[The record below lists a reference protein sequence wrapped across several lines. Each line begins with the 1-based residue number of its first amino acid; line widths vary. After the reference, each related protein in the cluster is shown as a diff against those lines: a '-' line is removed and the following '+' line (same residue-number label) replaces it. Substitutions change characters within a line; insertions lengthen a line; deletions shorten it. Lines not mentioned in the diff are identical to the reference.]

1 MADQWNIV
9 RVGRA
14 SATTSAPT
22 QIPQYGL
29 AFDLG
34 TAQWESADQF
44 NTAMR
49 DFAHEQAKQTI
60 TQADATTQ
68 RILDEQA
75 MAASYQKYKIG
86 LTAGEQRPIKELT
99 ASPGGE
105 NFFTGLVKDEASG
118 VMGAWNTAKG
128 GLRTGFSKVFGG
140 VSDEGPTYEEYK
152 DKGGLISQSDWD
164 NYDADTQSFL
174 IEHADAMDNLG
185 DVLDTPGVKHVLAGV
200 NYAYRG
206 AQTPFIVMGNQQK
219 FTVPGLDPNW
229 YKTGTWS
236 EAWRES
242 QDQSLGNALVNSV
255 LEPYVGQDRIDEW
268 RKNSSLYQL
277 TSLGVELGASW
288 YADPAVIAGKGVGA
302 GVRLTRGEMPLRETS
317 GLYKA
322 TRQGLQGESITVRGP
337 VKQLGKWR
345 AGQISHQWDDVRD
358 FARGHTYEEFSRLP
372 MFHRRDLDGQS
383 AAAALYYAYRES
395 PEAAGTVLGL
405 VPDAERTFNSLDELT
420 QRLMVG
426 DPKAYRQLNSMKKAT
441 PEELQKFA
449 PGAQTY
455 IDAIEH
461 TKTKV
466 GILQKE
472 ADELAKA
479 KTNSPF
485 HEWSVHTELDQRYKD
500 IAEANDQ
507 LAKYDG
513 YNKWLTNAMREPEL
527 NRIHAPRMFLDN
539 PYGRP
544 HLVHKMTKAVTIQ
557 KANVMPMHDTDL
569 GAESI
574 RRQFEQFHHLMDY
587 SDPEG
592 LDHALLAWQ
601 NAPTAFERYQIA
613 QQVEETHLINA
624 AAQKFDADPEVIR
637 DIYQKIISEQNKV
650 YEGIRK
656 GQASLY
662 STAPSTTS
670 RLAQEQNIKLMSAD
684 PDTGMVTLE
693 LMDNGKRVTTVV
705 HESALTPK
713 VRPIDP
719 TQTPNYYQPIDTRRF
734 YLELKRNQEIVKDM
748 STARAAGAATADLI
762 DVVGSKF
769 NQLWKPLQLFRF
781 GWPQR
786 VLMDENT
793 RALAVLGI
801 PAFVR
806 YYAPD
811 YYSSAMNLAGR
822 AGHSLTTPVR
832 KGLTYFQKKQINGFN
847 GMVDLSISNPALAA
861 RVGRERL
868 PLGPGSVT
876 DAITRPVDAAVHDLE
891 NVAAPRIPESW
902 MHVVDKKRLA
912 AINRHI
918 ATRAEYRRQAMKF
931 EAWRRE
937 AGKDS
942 FPPENPTLIQSMAAR
957 RGLDTPWP
965 VEPQHPIIDIAGD
978 WRRKNFGSSRR
989 PDSEMSRPLVYDPI
1003 SAKPTKSGVAVPIPH
1018 TKGRVPDSLFHGLDD
1033 WYTTNRELLAA
1044 KNHRIYITPD
1054 GDMYVARVFP
1064 ANQRRNAHKYMQFVD
1079 STAHDLGKGVDYVQK
1094 DVNDLS
1100 PTTEAAYRMFV
1111 SKETMGETPGQ
1122 APFGGPKRLEKGAG
1136 QVYHGTW
1143 ADLPENLDP
1152 RETVEMASGRM
1163 VGEGFYTTTSQEMAQ
1178 GYGENLYKI
1187 RGSKSGKQYRIF
1199 DLDKPPSK
1207 AELKRLKRWA
1217 EEHDSNDV
1225 TPGAM
1230 TLARH
1235 AENML
1240 KGETHMFYNISP
1252 NGTAYLDLMATLEM
1266 YPEAQRLFTRYL
1278 EEEHNAGA
1286 LTHVGGRVTGN
1297 DPHQVYVWLK
1307 PEDLDVAPA
1316 YAGTG
1321 EYVPLT
1327 KWLANPLSKE
1337 VPVPENR
1344 IVRTGTR
1351 NPMIREARTLN
1362 NKLNELEAR
1371 PGVWTP
1377 EMNDEYER
1385 VLDEFSSRAAALGIR
1400 READGTISMPQP
1412 HRGPQMYDEAH
1423 AQDAAFEGDARARGE
1438 LHQQELAAQNLDDFE
1453 ADLDFDIDSVTSRV
1467 YRAVIKHREGGKGY
1481 KEIKSSDGQKVVVSN
1496 AYEGHDGELL
1506 RGLVSS
1512 QGAVEALSDG
1522 HGAASSLFRRN
1533 AVGHRAYN
1541 PPAGDEILAKGSKE
1555 YGEAVEYFQKWGD
1568 LLNTQIAHSPI
1579 WGKMLNGWS
1588 DERIVNWLT
1597 TTPEGAVVRREIMHE
1612 DATPELWVN
1621 EHRAKLDY
1629 YLPNKKLQRL
1639 LGKGRVEPSDLR
1651 KQIHPDER
1659 PTVFGPDVEFLDKRQ
1674 GAGRVLSWA
1683 MDQMWHALGTAPI
1696 DALSRHPFA
1705 KAMYDTKMRS
1715 LIGTTDSEWLDA
1727 ETLARYERQS
1737 RNYARQQVRRHL
1749 WDLTDQ
1755 TNFTDA
1761 LRFMAPFWG
1770 AQQEAITKW
1779 LRIVADRPETVARAF
1794 NTQRAVYHNFV
1805 MVDEDGQPTK
1815 RDWLSYHPSD
1825 RVVIKIPDIMRH
1837 TPLGKALMTEG
1848 TLGVPLGSANTVLQ
1862 GEMPLFPGPGPLLTI
1877 PADKL
1882 LRSVSKTEGV
1892 EWSDK
1897 SIYRWLF
1904 PIGRPQHGGIKGVLD
1919 QVVPAWGKRVMQA
1932 SDQDGVAYAN
1942 LYTEVAREMDLD
1954 ARQNNKPA
1962 PTPEQIQHQVNF
1974 VWGLRT
1980 LTSLVAPVQV
1990 QYRPKHQFL
1999 IDAAHKYQRDY
2010 GVDWFDK
2017 FMEDYG
2023 TSVARYATSSS
2034 NSPVSLPPTTKGMED
2049 WSQNSSLIQKYPKW
2063 GGAIISP
2070 EAYKDDFNSD
2080 AYYAQFDINLGPGD
2094 DTPLRESQSSRERF
2108 DTADSRAGW
2117 YEFRKVDAMLD
2128 AQLEARGLHSIQQTG
2143 AEDLKAMKA
2152 NFIAD
2157 LSSRLPAWREE
2168 YDNFNNDTY
2177 ARVGEL
2183 EDWAFKPE
2191 FDSRPDIQGVRQY
2204 LMVRDQVAQ
2213 ELDKY
2218 AATTGGSRSLQ
2229 AEENSALRNWFY
2241 QQVGQI
2247 TQANP
2252 AFAEFYSRYLGSD
2265 TLEQG
2270 SGS

>member
-75 MAASYQKYKIG
+75 MAASYQKYRIG

-395 PEAAGTVLGL
+395 PEAADTVLGL

-592 LDHALLAWQ
+592 LDQALLAWQ

-624 AAQKFDADPEVIR
+624 AAQKFEADPEVIR

-693 LMDNGKRVTTVV
+693 LMDHGKRVTTVV

-734 YLELKRNQEIVKDM
+734 YLELKRNQDIVKDM
-748 STARAAGAATADLI
+748 SMARAAGAATADLI

-801 PAFVR
+801 PAFTR

-811 YYSSAMNLAGR
+811 YFSTGMNAAGAVGR
-822 AGHSLTTPVR
+822 GLMTPVR
-832 KGLTYFQKKQINGFN
+832 KGLTYFQKKQINGYN
-847 GMVDLSISNPALAA
+847 GLVDLSISNPALAA
-861 RVGRERL
+861 RIGRERL
-868 PLGPGSVT
+868 PLGPGSVV
-876 DAITRPVDAAVHDLE
+876 DSVLRPTDAAVHDLE
-891 NVAAPRIPESW
+891 TVAAPRIPESW
-902 MHVVDKKRLA
+902 MHVVDQKRLA
-912 AINRHI
+912 KVNAHVAAHDEHMRR
-918 ATRAEYRRQAMKF
+918 ATMAQAWQRQF
-931 EAWRRE
+931 VEGE
-937 AGKDS
+937 LPTD
-942 FPPENPTLIQSMAAR
+942 PTLIQSMATR
-957 RGLDTPWP
+957 RGGEAISEQWNQPAP
-965 VEPQHPIIDIAGD
+965 KHPIEDIILD
-978 WRRKNFGSSRR
+978 WNAKNFGHTRR

-1003 SAKPTKSGVAVPIPH
+1003 TAKPVKSGVAVPIPH
-1018 TKGRVPDSLFHGLDD
+1018 TKAQISDFRSSSTEAD
-1033 WYTTNRELLAA
+1033 WYAKHRELLAS
-1044 KNHRIYITPD
+1044 KNHRVYVTPD
-1054 GDMYVARVFP
+1054 GGMYVARVFP

-1079 STAHDLGKGVDYVQK
+1079 STAHDLGRGVDYVQK

-1111 SKETMGETPGQ
+1111 SKETIAETPGQ
-1122 APFGGPKRLEKGAG
+1122 APFGGPKRLEKGGG
-1136 QVYHGTW
+1136 QVYHGTYG
-1143 ADLPENLDP
+1143 DLPEDLNP
-1152 RETVEMASGRM
+1152 RDAVDVASGRM
-1163 VGEGFYTTTSQEMAQ
+1163 VGEGFYTTTSKDIAE

-1199 DLDKPPSK
+1199 DLDKVPSK
-1207 AELKRLKRWA
+1207 AELKRLIKWA
-1217 EEHDSNDV
+1217 EEQ
-1225 TPGAM
+1225 TRRRRRPGAACPGSS
-1230 TLARH
+1230 TLRH
-1235 AENML
+1235 MQD
-1240 KGETHMFYNISP
+1240 GETYSFYNISP
-1252 NGTAYLDLMATLEM
+1252 GETAYLDLMATLEM
-1266 YPEAQRLFTRYL
+1266 HPEAQRLFTQYL
-1278 EEEHNAGA
+1278 EEQHNAGA
-1286 LTHVGGRVTGN
+1286 LTHIGGRVTGN
-1297 DPHQVYVWLK
+1297 DAHQVYVWLK

-1351 NPMIREARTLN
+1351 NPMMREFRTLD
-1362 NKLNELEAR
+1362 NKERAGAATAEEIAQRDELAYTL
-1371 PGVWTP
+1371 G
-1377 EMNDEYER
+1377 
-1385 VLDEFSSRAAALGIR
+1385 FSRG
-1400 READGTISMPQP
+1400 ADGEWFHKNPGRYNSAV
-1412 HRGPQMYDEAH
+1412 EA
-1423 AQDAAFEGDARARGE
+1423 AKADDAKFEGDARARGE
-1438 LHQQELAAQNLDDFE
+1438 LHQQELAAQNLDD
-1453 ADLDFDIDSVTSRV
+1453 SRC
-1467 YRAVIKHREGGKGY
+1467 RLRLRHRLRDEPCLP
-1481 KEIKSSDGQKVVVSN
+1481 S
-1496 AYEGHDGELL
+1496 GHQAP
-1506 RGLVSS
+1506 RGW
-1512 QGAVEALSDG
+1512 QG
-1522 HGAASSLFRRN
+1522 
-1533 AVGHRAYN
+1533 
-1541 PPAGDEILAKGSKE
+1541 
-1555 YGEAVEYFQKWGD
+1555 
-1568 LLNTQIAHSPI
+1568 
-1579 WGKMLNGWS
+1579 
-1588 DERIVNWLT
+1588 
-1597 TTPEGAVVRREIMHE
+1597 
-1612 DATPELWVN
+1612 
-1621 EHRAKLDY
+1621 
-1629 YLPNKKLQRL
+1629 
-1639 LGKGRVEPSDLR
+1639 
-1651 KQIHPDER
+1651 
-1659 PTVFGPDVEFLDKRQ
+1659 
-1674 GAGRVLSWA
+1674 
-1683 MDQMWHALGTAPI
+1683 
-1696 DALSRHPFA
+1696 
-1705 KAMYDTKMRS
+1705 
-1715 LIGTTDSEWLDA
+1715 
-1727 ETLARYERQS
+1727 
-1737 RNYARQQVRRHL
+1737 
-1749 WDLTDQ
+1749 
-1755 TNFTDA
+1755 
-1761 LRFMAPFWG
+1761 
-1770 AQQEAITKW
+1770 
-1779 LRIVADRPETVARAF
+1779 
-1794 NTQRAVYHNFV
+1794 
-1805 MVDEDGQPTK
+1805 
-1815 RDWLSYHPSD
+1815 
-1825 RVVIKIPDIMRH
+1825 
-1837 TPLGKALMTEG
+1837 
-1848 TLGVPLGSANTVLQ
+1848 LQ
-1862 GEMPLFPGPGPLLTI
+1862 G
-1877 PADKL
+1877 
-1882 LRSVSKTEGV
+1882 
-1892 EWSDK
+1892 
-1897 SIYRWLF
+1897 
-1904 PIGRPQHGGIKGVLD
+1904 D
-1919 QVVPAWGKRVMQA
+1919 QVVGRPEGRCAQRLRGARWRA
-1932 SDQDGVAYAN
+1932 APWPGV
-1942 LYTEVAREMDLD
+1942 VAGCR
-1954 ARQNNKPA
+1954 R
-1962 PTPEQIQHQVNF
+1962 
-1974 VWGLRT
+1974 
-1980 LTSLVAPVQV
+1980 
-1990 QYRPKHQFL
+1990 
-1999 IDAAHKYQRDY
+1999 
-2010 GVDWFDK
+2010 
-2017 FMEDYG
+2017 
-2023 TSVARYATSSS
+2023 
-2034 NSPVSLPPTTKGMED
+2034 
-2049 WSQNSSLIQKYPKW
+2049 
-2063 GGAIISP
+2063 
-2070 EAYKDDFNSD
+2070 
-2080 AYYAQFDINLGPGD
+2080 
-2094 DTPLRESQSSRERF
+2094 
-2108 DTADSRAGW
+2108 
-2117 YEFRKVDAMLD
+2117 
-2128 AQLEARGLHSIQQTG
+2128 G
-2143 AEDLKAMKA
+2143 AE
-2152 NFIAD
+2152 
-2157 LSSRLPAWREE
+2157 
-2168 YDNFNNDTY
+2168 
-2177 ARVGEL
+2177 
-2183 EDWAFKPE
+2183 
-2191 FDSRPDIQGVRQY
+2191 
-2204 LMVRDQVAQ
+2204 
-2213 ELDKY
+2213 
-2218 AATTGGSRSLQ
+2218 
-2229 AEENSALRNWFY
+2229 
-2241 QQVGQI
+2241 
-2247 TQANP
+2247 
-2252 AFAEFYSRYLGSD
+2252 
-2265 TLEQG
+2265 
-2270 SGS
+2270 

>member
-1 MADQWNIV
+1 MADEWNIV
-9 RVGRA
+9 RIGRA
-14 SATTSAPT
+14 AATTTAPT

-29 AFDLG
+29 AYDLG

-60 TQADATTQ
+60 TQAGATTQ

-86 LTAGEQRPIKELT
+86 LTAGEQRPIKELMD
-99 ASPGGE
+99 GGGDK
-105 NFFTGLVKDEASG
+105 NLIKGYISDQTNGL
-118 VMGAWNTAKG
+118 MGAWNVTKG
-128 GLRTGFSKVFGG
+128 GIRTGFSKLFG
-140 VSDEGPTYEEYK
+140 SDGGDGPTYEEYK

-185 DVLDTPGVKHVLAGV
+185 DVLDTPGIKHVLAGV

-345 AGQISHQWDDVRD
+345 AGQISHQWDDVRN
-358 FARGHTYEEFSRLP
+358 FAQGHTYEEFSRLP

-395 PEAAGTVLGL
+395 PEAADTVIGL
-405 VPDAERTFNSLDELT
+405 VPDAERTFSSLDELT

-507 LAKYDG
+507 LAKYAG
-513 YNKWLTNAMREPEL
+513 YDKWLTNAMREPEL
-527 NRIHAPRMFLDN
+527 NRVHAPRMFLDN

-544 HLVHKMTKAVTIQ
+544 HLIHKMTKAVTIQ

-693 LMDNGKRVTTVV
+693 LMDHGKRVTTVV

-734 YLELKRNQEIVKDM
+734 YLELKRNQEIVRDM
-748 STARAAGAATADLI
+748 SMARAAGAATADLI

-801 PAFVR
+801 PAFTR

-811 YYSSAMNLAGR
+811 YYSSAMNLVGR
-822 AGHSLTTPVR
+822 AGHSLTAPVR
-832 KGLTYFQKKQINGFN
+832 KGMTYFQKKQINGYN
-847 GMVDLSISNPALAA
+847 GLVDLSISNPALAA

-868 PLGPGSVT
+868 PLGPGPAV
-876 DAITRPVDAAVHDLE
+876 DAITRPVDAAIHDLE

-902 MHVVDKKRLA
+902 MHVVDNKRLA
-912 AINRHI
+912 KANEHI
-918 ATRAEYRRQAMKF
+918 ATYDVWHRNLQKYNAWARQGTHQDQQLQ
-931 EAWRRE
+931 EWERE
-937 AGKDS
+937 LMEGGDLPDLT
-942 FPPENPTLIQSMAAR
+942 PPAPRTLVQKLADKHGEKVLQQGVGPQPYHPVNHAIIQ
-957 RGLDTPWP
+957 WN
-965 VEPQHPIIDIAGD
+965 E
-978 WRRKNFGSSRR
+978 KNFGMHPNRR
-989 PDSEMSRPLVYDPI
+989 PDAEQGRPLVYDPI
-1003 SAKPTKSGVAVPIPH
+1003 TAKPIKSGVAVPIPH
-1018 TKGRVPDSLFHGLDD
+1018 TKVRLPDISGHDTSAA
-1033 WYTTNRELLAA
+1033 WYAANRELLAA
-1044 KNHRIYITPD
+1044 KNHRIYITSD

-1079 STAHDLGKGVDYVQK
+1079 STAHDLGRGVDYVQK

-1111 SKETMGETPGQ
+1111 SREKIAETPGQ
-1122 APFGGPKRLEKGAG
+1122 APFGGPKRLEKGG
-1136 QVYHGTW
+1136 GKVYHGTW
-1143 ADLPENLDP
+1143 DRLPEELNP
-1152 RETVEMASGRM
+1152 RDSVAVASGRM
-1163 VGEGFYTTTSQEMAQ
+1163 VGEGFYTTTSRDIAK

-1199 DLDKPPSK
+1199 DLDKVPSK

-1217 EEHDSNDV
+1217 EEQFSGGDAA
-1225 TPGAM
+1225 GA
-1230 TLARH
+1230 TLAQY
-1235 AENML
+1235 AKYMQDDS
-1240 KGETHMFYNISP
+1240 TSMFYNISSE
-1252 NGTAYLDLMATLEM
+1252 GTAYLDLMATLEM
-1266 YPEAQRLFTRYL
+1266 YPEAQRLFTNYL
-1278 EEEHNAGA
+1278 EEQHNAGA
-1286 LTHVGGRVTGN
+1286 LTHVGGRITGN
-1297 DPHQVYVWLK
+1297 DAHQVYVWLK

-1337 VPVPENR
+1337 VPIPENR

-1362 NKLNELEAR
+1362 HQLNELESKPISWFNNPINMAH
-1371 PGVWTP
+1371 
-1377 EMNDEYER
+1377 YEKI
-1385 VLDEFSSRAAALGIR
+1385 LDDFAERAAALGLR
-1400 READGTISMPQP
+1400 READGTISMPHP
-1412 HRGPQMYDEAH
+1412 ERGPQMYDEAH
-1423 AQDAAFEGDARARGE
+1423 AQDASFEGDARARGE
-1438 LHQQELAAQNLDDFE
+1438 LHQQELAAQNLNDFE
-1453 ADLDFDIDSVTSRV
+1453 ADFDFDIDSVTSRV

-1481 KEIKSSDGQKVVVSN
+1481 KEIKSSDGQKVVVPN

-1541 PPAGDEILAKGSKE
+1541 PPAADEVLAKGSKE
-1555 YGEAVEYFQKWGD
+1555 YSEAVEYFQKWGD

-1579 WGKMLNGWS
+1579 WGKMLGG
-1588 DERIVNWLT
+1588 L
-1597 TTPEGAVVRREIMHE
+1597 VRRAHRQL
-1612 DATPELWVN
+1612 AGEL
-1621 EHRAKLDY
+1621 
-1629 YLPNKKLQRL
+1629 
-1639 LGKGRVEPSDLR
+1639 
-1651 KQIHPDER
+1651 
-1659 PTVFGPDVEFLDKRQ
+1659 
-1674 GAGRVLSWA
+1674 AGRRGRTPG
-1683 MDQMWHALGTAPI
+1683 DHA
-1696 DALSRHPFA
+1696 R
-1705 KAMYDTKMRS
+1705 
-1715 LIGTTDSEWLDA
+1715 
-1727 ETLARYERQS
+1727 
-1737 RNYARQQVRRHL
+1737 RRH
-1749 WDLTDQ
+1749 
-1755 TNFTDA
+1755 A
-1761 LRFMAPFWG
+1761 
-1770 AQQEAITKW
+1770 
-1779 LRIVADRPETVARAF
+1779 
-1794 NTQRAVYHNFV
+1794 
-1805 MVDEDGQPTK
+1805 
-1815 RDWLSYHPSD
+1815 
-1825 RVVIKIPDIMRH
+1825 
-1837 TPLGKALMTEG
+1837 
-1848 TLGVPLGSANTVLQ
+1848 
-1862 GEMPLFPGPGPLLTI
+1862 
-1877 PADKL
+1877 
-1882 LRSVSKTEGV
+1882 
-1892 EWSDK
+1892 
-1897 SIYRWLF
+1897 
-1904 PIGRPQHGGIKGVLD
+1904 
-1919 QVVPAWGKRVMQA
+1919 
-1932 SDQDGVAYAN
+1932 
-1942 LYTEVAREMDLD
+1942 
-1954 ARQNNKPA
+1954 
-1962 PTPEQIQHQVNF
+1962 
-1974 VWGLRT
+1974 
-1980 LTSLVAPVQV
+1980 
-1990 QYRPKHQFL
+1990 
-1999 IDAAHKYQRDY
+1999 
-2010 GVDWFDK
+2010 
-2017 FMEDYG
+2017 
-2023 TSVARYATSSS
+2023 
-2034 NSPVSLPPTTKGMED
+2034 
-2049 WSQNSSLIQKYPKW
+2049 
-2063 GGAIISP
+2063 
-2070 EAYKDDFNSD
+2070 
-2080 AYYAQFDINLGPGD
+2080 
-2094 DTPLRESQSSRERF
+2094 
-2108 DTADSRAGW
+2108 
-2117 YEFRKVDAMLD
+2117 
-2128 AQLEARGLHSIQQTG
+2128 
-2143 AEDLKAMKA
+2143 
-2152 NFIAD
+2152 
-2157 LSSRLPAWREE
+2157 
-2168 YDNFNNDTY
+2168 
-2177 ARVGEL
+2177 
-2183 EDWAFKPE
+2183 
-2191 FDSRPDIQGVRQY
+2191 
-2204 LMVRDQVAQ
+2204 
-2213 ELDKY
+2213 
-2218 AATTGGSRSLQ
+2218 
-2229 AEENSALRNWFY
+2229 
-2241 QQVGQI
+2241 
-2247 TQANP
+2247 
-2252 AFAEFYSRYLGSD
+2252 
-2265 TLEQG
+2265 
-2270 SGS
+2270 